1 MKRLL
6 SVLSLII
13 IASVIVSACGG
24 PAEPEEEPTAEP
36 TEAEVAEEPT
46 EAEDEETEEAEDE
59 ETEEAPDEGAAD
71 QIGDGE
77 LIKIATQSPLSGPV
91 ASIGTGL
98 RNGAALALDQ
108 LGTDLTDMGFELEL
122 VDFDDEAQPERGVA
136 NANNAVA
143 DTDVLCVVGHLNSGV
158 TLAALPT
165 YEEASLVTITPSGTN
180 PGITEGGFD
189 VSYRVVGRD
198 DLQGPFGAQFAIE
211 ELGIESA
218 YIVHDQTD
226 YGQGVAQFLRDSLE
240 ENDVEVL
247 GFEGTQE
254 TANFDSILTPIQA
267 ANPDLLYFGGIYSQA
282 GPLFRQARDRG
293 IEAQFMGPDALD
305 SPQLVELAGDAVEGT
320 YYTTIAAPVSQFPD
334 AAQFAEDYNEEYGED
349 APPFSPQSYD
359 SMGLCVQAIA
369 DAAEEVGGK
378 PTREDVLEA
387 MQNLEPYEGITGTYE
402 FNEEGDPIEAAY
414 YAFEVNTENWDENEL
429 ALRLLLGPPEDD
441 GAAAEGEMT
450 EEEAPEEGAEEGE
463 MTEEEAPEEGAE
475 EGEMT
480 EEEAPEEGAE
490 EGEAMV
496 EPVGDGE
503 LIRIATQS
511 PLSGPQ
517 AALGTGIR
525 NGAALA
531 IDQLG
536 TDLTDLGF
544 ELELADFDDEAQP
557 ERGVANANNIVA
569 DTDIL
574 CLVGHYNT
582 GVALAA
588 LPTYNEASLVMV
600 SPANTG
606 PGITESGF
614 DVAHRIVGRDDLQG
628 PFGAQFAVEELGI
641 QSAYVLHDQTDY
653 GQGVAQFLRDSL
665 EEQGATILGF
675 EGTQET
681 ANFDSILTP
690 IQAANPDLIYF
701 GGIYSQA
708 GPFLRQARDRGIEA
722 QFLGPDGLDSPQL
735 AELAGDAAE
744 GSYYTTVAA
753 PVSQFP
759 DAAQYAEDYQAEYG
773 EEAPPF
779 SPQAYDSMGICIQA
793 VADAAQEV
801 GGKPTREDVLT
812 AMENLEPYEGI
823 TGTYEFNEEGD
834 PMEASYYAF
843 EVNTE
848 NWDANELALRLLLA
862 PPEDDE

>member
-24 PAEPEEEPTAEP
+24 PASPEEEPTEEP

-46 EAEDEETEEAEDE
+46 EAEEEEPTEE

-165 YEEASLVTITPSGTN
+165 YEDASLVTITPSGTN

-198 DLQGPFGAQFAIE
+198 DLQGPFGAQFATE

-218 YIVHDQTD
+218 YIIHDQTD
-226 YGQGVAQFLRDSLE
+226 YGQGVAQFFRDSLE
-240 ENDVEVL
+240 ENDVEVM

-254 TANFDSILTPIQA
+254 AANFDSILTPIQA
-267 ANPDLLYFGGIYSQA
+267 ANPDLIYFGGIYSQA
-282 GPLFRQARDRG
+282 GPFFRQARDRG
-293 IEAQFMGPDALD
+293 IEAQFLGPDALD

-334 AAQFAEDYNEEYGED
+334 AAQFAEDYVEEYGED

-369 DAAEEVGGK
+369 NAAEEVGGK

-402 FNEEGDPIEAAY
+402 FNEEGDPLEAAY

-429 ALRLLLGPPEDD
+429 ALRLLLGPPED
-441 GAAAEGEMT
+441 
-450 EEEAPEEGAEEGE
+450 EGAMEEGE

-490 EGEAMV
+490 EGEEGEAMV
-496 EPVGDGE
+496 EPVSDGE
-503 LIRIATQS
+503 LVRIATQS

-557 ERGVANANNIVA
+557 ERGVSNANNIVA

-588 LPTYNEASLVMV
+588 LPTYDEASLVMV

-606 PGITESGF
+606 PGITESDF

-665 EEQGATILGF
+665 EEQGVTILGF

-793 VADAAQEV
+793 IADAAQEV
-801 GGKPTREDVLT
+801 GGKPTREDVLA

-834 PMEASYYAF
+834 PLEASYYAF

-862 PPEDDE
+862 PPQEEE